1 MKKKVLLMDVV
12 MPKMDGLAACRALRE
27 LPSTRATPIILVTT
41 RGEPFNVE
49 AGYSSGCSDY
59 VTKPVDGAELLEK
72 VAVYLE
78 HQNREIGQR
87 LSEAEERIGELSR
100 LHVAS
105 QRLHGSFD
113 RAEVLL
119 GIAEIVADPNLAA
132 CIPLI
137 LGGHVT
143 GAPSTAPC
151 A

>member
-27 LPSTRATPIILVTT
+27 LPSTRATPVILVIT

-87 LSEAEERIGELSR
+87 LSEAEERIG
-100 LHVAS
+100 
-105 QRLHGSFD
+105 
-113 RAEVLL
+113 
-119 GIAEIVADPNLAA
+119 IAEIVADPNLAA

>member
-78 HQNREIGQR
+78 HRR
-87 LSEAEERIGELSR
+87 R
-100 LHVAS
+100 LHP
-105 QRLHGSFD
+105 
-113 RAEVLL
+113 
-119 GIAEIVADPNLAA
+119 ADPRR
-132 CIPLI
+132 PR
-137 LGGHVT
+137 HR
-143 GAPSTAPC
+143 STLDGTVRLRVL
-151 A
+151 